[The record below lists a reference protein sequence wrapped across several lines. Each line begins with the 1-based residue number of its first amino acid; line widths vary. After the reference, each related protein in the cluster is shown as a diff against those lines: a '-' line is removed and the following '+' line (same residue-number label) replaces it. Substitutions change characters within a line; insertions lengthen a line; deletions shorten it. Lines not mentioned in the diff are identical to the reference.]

1 MIVDDRF
8 NFLSLSLTILF
19 GFKRFMIV
27 DEIANCKQIWRAPK
41 SAISVT
47 FEISVRKLRF
57 EDIEAYQ
64 RMMRMNQQG
73 ILQNFDAHFLS
84 LYHLPFRFEPA
95 VLAKLLTE
103 KLSPEPSSARS
114 NGKNYHQLLCRIWTW
129 ATRTHVIVRV
139 IINYEDLLN
148 GALALN

>member
-1 MIVDDRF
+1 
-8 NFLSLSLTILF
+8 
-19 GFKRFMIV
+19 MIV
-27 DEIANCKQIWRAPK
+27 DEIAYCKQIWRAPK

-57 EDIEAYQ
+57 EDTEAYQ
-64 RMMRMNQQG
+64 GMMRMNQQG

-103 KLSPEPSSARS
+103 KLLLTIIRSFKRQKLSSTIMS
-114 NGKNYHQLLCRIWTW
+114 NLNMSYKN
-129 ATRTHVIVRV
+129 TR
-139 IINYEDLLN
+139 DS
-148 GALALN
+148 